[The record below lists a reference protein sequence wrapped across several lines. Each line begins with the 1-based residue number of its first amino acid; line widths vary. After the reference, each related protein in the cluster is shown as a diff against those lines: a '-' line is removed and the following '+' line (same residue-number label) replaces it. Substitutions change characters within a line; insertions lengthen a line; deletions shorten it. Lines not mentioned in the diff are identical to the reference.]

1 MKKITLLL
9 VMLLAVVGVN
19 AKTVYTEEHNVGSW
33 NALQLKASDYPVLA
47 TASAGD
53 VVAVTISNVNDARIT
68 LQTTGYG
75 SLGEYDEY
83 HCNEGVHYFV
93 LTESAANEVKTNGL
107 NVSGENYTVNKVEL
121 LYKKTLWS
129 GELNGLETDWKQSD
143 GLENSI
149 FSELV
154 SGVPLGVTVSAKSST
169 AEWNGALVRIDYAS
183 NIYEVS
189 FEGASTKVKQ
199 LTASDVKSLQ
209 TKSVNLIARYLTI
222 TELNTYTQMK
232 QEEGTVAVS
241 IGEDG
246 IATFS
251 YSSNLSFENTGIT
264 PYYASSVS
272 EGTVNLTPMTTT
284 WGWQG
289 YVLKGDPGIYYVPT
303 VDNEQAEYPTQP
315 NYLQQMVNGGRV
327 YRSAY
332 SEYSGDNEENIK
344 KCYRYIFAKN
354 NSGEIGFYKLATDF
368 TEGGNPY
375 HTLGAHK
382 AYLETEEDVTPDEVN
397 ARVALIF
404 DDGEATSISE
414 KLKVKSEKFATATDC
429 YDLMGRKV
437 AQPTRGLYIVNGK
450 KVVVR

>member
-1 MKKITLLL
+1 MKKFTLLIL
-9 VMLLAVVGVN
+9 VMLLGITGVN
-19 AKTVYTEEHNVGSW
+19 AKMVYTGEHNVGSW
-33 NALQLKASDYPVLA
+33 NALQLKAESYPVLT
-47 TASAGD
+47 TASEGD
-53 VVAVTISNVNDARIT
+53 VIAVTISEVDDARIT

-83 HCNEGVHYFV
+83 NCNEGVHYFV

-107 NVSGENYTVNKVEL
+107 NVSGEKYTLKKVEL

-129 GELNGLETDWKQSD
+129 GELNGLESDWVQGDELS
-143 GLENSI
+143 NSI
-149 FSELV
+149 FSDLV
-154 SGVPLGVTVSAKSST
+154 YGVPFGVTVSEKSST
-169 AEWNGALVRIDYAS
+169 SGWNGAVVRINYAS
-183 NIYEVS
+183 NVFDIS
-189 FEGASTKVKQ
+189 FEKPSTKVKQ

-209 TKSVNLIARYLTI
+209 TQKVNIVARYLVI

-289 YVLKGDPGIYYVPT
+289 YILKGDPGIYYVPT
-303 VDNEQAEYPTQP
+303 VDDEHAQYPAQP
-315 NYLQQMVNGGRV
+315 NYLQQMANGGEV
-327 YRSAY
+327 AASTAGTYH
-332 SEYSGDNEENIK
+332 
-344 KCYRYIFAKN
+344 YIFAKKN
-354 NSGEIGFYKLATDF
+354 ATEEIGFYKLTA
-368 TEGGNPY
+368 N

-382 AYLETEEDVTPDEVN
+382 AYLETTEEVAPGGSST
-397 ARVALIF
+397 ARVALRFSDIT
-404 DDGEATSISE
+404 DIQNVAVKE
-414 KLKVKSEKFATATDC
+414 KKFEDNAYYNLSGQRIA
-429 YDLMGRKV
+429 K
-437 AQPTRGLYIVNGK
+437 PTKGIYIQNGK
-450 KVVVR
+450 KFVIE

>member
-1 MKKITLLL
+1 MKKFTLLC

-19 AKTVYTEEHNVGSW
+19 AKTVYTGEHNVGDW
-33 NALQLKASDYPVLA
+33 NALQLTAESYPILK
-47 TASAGD
+47 TASVGD
-53 VVAVTISNVNDARIT
+53 VIAVTISEVNDARIT
-68 LQTTGYG
+68 LQTTGYE

-83 HCNEGVHYFV
+83 NCNVGVHYFV
-93 LTESAANEVKTNGL
+93 LTGSAASEVAANGL
-107 NVSGENYTVNKVEL
+107 NVSGENYTLNKVEL

-129 GELNGLETDWKQSD
+129 GELNGIEKDWEQSSE
-143 GLENSI
+143 LSNSI
-149 FSELV
+149 FSDLV
-154 SGVPLGVTVSAKSST
+154 YGVPLGVTVSAKSST
-169 AEWNGALVRIDYAS
+169 AEWNGAVVRINYES
-183 NIYEVS
+183 NIYDVS
-189 FEGASTKVKQ
+189 FDKPSTKVKQ

-209 TKSVNLIARYLTI
+209 TKAVNLVARYLTI

-251 YSSNLSFENTGIT
+251 YGSNLSFEGTGVT

-289 YVLKGDPGIYYVPT
+289 YILKGDPGIYYVPT
-303 VDNEQAEYPTQP
+303 VDDEHAQYPAQP
-315 NYLQQMVNGGRV
+315 NYLQQMVNGGEV
-327 YRSAY
+327 VASTDELYH
-332 SEYSGDNEENIK
+332 
-344 KCYRYIFAKN
+344 YIFAKEGDDA
-354 NSGEIGFYKLATDF
+354 STIGFYKLTAD
-368 TEGGNPY
+368 

-382 AYLETEEDVTPDEVN
+382 AYLETTGDITPTE

-404 DDGEATSISE
+404 DDGEATGVKEVKGLKAETRSE
-414 KLKVKSEKFATATDC
+414 Y

-450 KVVVR
+450 KVVIK

>member
-9 VMLLAVVGVN
+9 VLLLAVVGVN
-19 AKTVYTEEHNVGSW
+19 AKTVYTGEHNVGGW

-53 VVAVTISNVNDARIT
+53 VIAVTISNVNDARIT
-68 LQTTGYG
+68 LQTTEYG

-83 HCNEGVHYFV
+83 NCNEGVHYFV

-107 NVSGENYTVNKVEL
+107 NVSGEKYTVNKVEL
-121 LYKKTLWS
+121 LYKKRLWS
-129 GELNGLETDWKQSD
+129 GELNGLESDWKQSD
-143 GLENSI
+143 DLSNSI
-149 FSELV
+149 FSDLV
-154 SGVPLGVTVSAKSST
+154 YGVPFGVTVVSEKSST
-169 AEWNGALVRIDYAS
+169 PDWNAAVVRINYAS
-183 NIYEVS
+183 NVFDMP
-189 FEGASTKVKQ
+189 FEKPSTKVKQ

-209 TKSVNLIARYLTI
+209 TQTVNIVARYLTI

-241 IGEDG
+241 IGGDG

-251 YSSNLSFENTGIT
+251 YGSNLSFEGTGVT

-284 WGWQG
+284 WGWEG

-303 VDNEQAEYPTQP
+303 VDDGHAQYPAQP
-315 NYLQQMVNGGRV
+315 NYLKQMVNGDV
-327 YRSAY
+327 VAAST
-332 SEYSGDNEENIK
+332 SDTF
-344 KCYRYIFAKN
+344 RYIFAKKGDDA
-354 NSGEIGFYKLATDF
+354 SSIGFYKLTAD
-368 TEGGNPY
+368 

-382 AYLETEEDVTPDEVN
+382 AYLKTTEDITPSGESGE

-404 DDGEATSISE
+404 DDGEETTGINTIQGSG
-414 KLKVKSEKFATATDC
+414 LKVNDNQY
-429 YDLMGRKV
+429 YDLSGRHV
-437 AQPTRGLYIVNGK
+437 SRPTKGLYIRMERK
-450 KVVVR
+450 